1 MEALILKNS
10 DNKIRERV
18 LNKVELKKWVD
29 YARENN
35 SIILYDSAY
44 EAFITEKGKVEITH
58 TIVNEDFQGQ
68 GLAGRLTMALAEK
81 LRSDNLKA
89 ELTCSYAVKWFSK
102 HREYEDVLIDPLA
115 EYKKSEAGN
124 KACNLPKHK
133 AQ

>member
-10 DNKIRERV
+10 DNKIWFETEDG
-18 LNKVELKKWVD
+18 K
-29 YARENN
+29 
-35 SIILYDSAY
+35 
-44 EAFITEKGKVEITH
+44 EAGYIDFPAFEKGKVEVTH

-81 LRSDNLKA
+81 LREDNLKA
-89 ELTCSYAVKWFSK
+89 ELTCSYAVKWFNK

-124 KACNLPKHK
+124 EACNLPKHK